1 MRNLKGRGVILFS
14 ILVGLVMCQAW
25 EGACAAEYPA
35 KPIELVIPWPAGG
48 RTDIGT
54 RMIAPYLE
62 KYLGGP
68 VVVINKV
75 GGGGIIGMNFVRDAK
90 PDGYTI
96 CSGGQALS
104 YFQYQKA
111 EAPSLWDYTW
121 IARTYWTPMV
131 VAVNDKSQ
139 FKTMKDLVDYA
150 KANPGKLRHGNTGT
164 GSTTHI
170 ASEKFSK
177 KFKIKLTQVPYKG
190 EGDTVK
196 GIGTGEIDLAFGLY
210 VAFRPLVED
219 KQLRILG
226 VADEKRDRLYPQVS
240 TFREQGFDYVEPTWE
255 AVHSPK
261 GLPKNVYDKL
271 SEGCKKA
278 LTDPEAIEKFGKIGL
293 NMSYQSGPDFTE
305 WLKGWDKE
313 VKEIIF
319 ELGLQF
325 KK

>member
-1 MRNLKGRGVILFS
+1 MRNLKGGRA
-14 ILVGLVMCQAW
+14 ILVSGWIVLMIFSAW
-25 EGACAAEYPA
+25 GRPFAAEYPS

-62 KYLGGP
+62 KVMGVP

-75 GGGGIIGMNFVRDAK
+75 GGGGIIGMTYLRDAK

-96 CSGGQALS
+96 SSGGQALS
-104 YFQYQKA
+104 YFQYQKP
-111 EAPSLWDYTW
+111 ETPSVWDYTW

-131 VAVNDKSQ
+131 VAVPSKSP
-139 FKTMKDLVDYA
+139 FKNIKELVEFA
-150 KANPGKLRHGNTGT
+150 KANPGKLRHGNTAT

-170 ASEKFSK
+170 GSEKFAK
-177 KFKIKLTQVPYKG
+177 KFKIKFTQVPYKG

-196 GIGTGEIDLAFGLY
+196 GLGTGEVDLAFGLY

-219 KQLRILG
+219 GEIRILG
-226 VADEKRDRLYPQVS
+226 VADEKRDHLYPQIP
-240 TFREQGFDYVEPTWE
+240 TLREQGFDHLEPTWE
-255 AVHSPK
+255 AIHMPK
-261 GLPKNVYDKL
+261 GLPKNVLDKL
-271 SEGCKKA
+271 SESCKKT
-278 LTDPEAIEKFGKIGL
+278 LTNSELTEKFGKIGL
-293 NMSYQSGPDFTE
+293 DLSYQSGPEFTE

-319 ELGLQF
+319 DLGLQF

>member
-1 MRNLKGRGVILFS
+1 MDKLNKIGILFFLL
-14 ILVGLVMCQAW
+14 LVIFVMWPCSEVALS
-25 EGACAAEYPA
+25 AEYPT

-54 RMIAPYLE
+54 RMIAPFLE
-62 KYLGGP
+62 KYLGTP

-75 GGGGIIGMNFVRDAK
+75 GGGGIIGMIYIRDAR

-104 YFQYQKA
+104 YFQYQKP
-111 EAPSLWDYTW
+111 EGLSLWDYTW

-131 VAVNDKSQ
+131 VAVNTKSP
-139 FKTMKDLVDYA
+139 FKNLKELMEYS

-164 GSTTHI
+164 GSTTHL

-177 KFKIKLTQVPYKG
+177 KFKIKFTQVPYKG

-196 GIGTGEIDLAFGLY
+196 GIGTGEVDLAFGLY
-210 VAFRPLVED
+210 VAFRPLIED
-219 KQLRILG
+219 GQLRILG
-226 VADEKRDRLYPQVS
+226 VIDEKRDPHYPQIP
-240 TFREQGFDYVEPTWE
+240 TFREQGFDYIEPAWE
-255 AVHSPK
+255 AIHGPK

-278 LTDPEAIEKFGKIGL
+278 LTDPELIEKFAKIGL
-293 NMSYQSGPDFTE
+293 NISYQTGPEFTE
-305 WLKGWDKE
+305 WLKSWDKE
-313 VKEIIF
+313 VKDIIF

>member
-1 MRNLKGRGVILFS
+1 MKNFNFKGVILFTV
-14 ILVGLVMCQAW
+14 LTGLVMLSVCDVVLSAD
-25 EGACAAEYPA
+25 YPT

-54 RMIAPYLE
+54 RIIAPYLE
-62 KYLGGP
+62 KYIGTP

-75 GGGGIIGMNFVRDAK
+75 GGGGIIGMNYIRDAK

-111 EAPSLWDYTW
+111 ESPSLWDYTW

-131 VAVNDKSQ
+131 VAVNVKSP
-139 FKTMKDLVDYA
+139 FHTIKDLVEFA
-150 KANPGKLRHGNTGT
+150 RANPGKLRHGNTAT

-177 KFKIKLTQVPYKG
+177 EFKIKFTQVPYKG
-190 EGDTVK
+190 EGDSVK
-196 GIGTGEIDLAFGLY
+196 GIGTGEVDLAFGLY
-210 VAFRPLVED
+210 VAFRPLVEGG
-219 KQLRILG
+219 QLRILG
-226 VADEKRDRLYPQVS
+226 VAAEKRDPLYPQIPS
-240 TFREQGFDYVEPTWE
+240 FQEQGYEHVEPTWE
-255 AVHSPK
+255 AIHTPK
-261 GLPKNVYDKL
+261 NLPKNVYDKL
-271 SEGCKKA
+271 FEACRRA
-278 LTDPEAIEKFGKIGL
+278 ITDPEAIEKFGKIGL
-293 NMSYQSGPDFTE
+293 SMSYQPGPEFTE

-313 VKEIIF
+313 VKEMIY
-319 ELGLQF
+319 ELGLQI

>member
-1 MRNLKGRGVILFS
+1 MERLNKKGTLLF
-14 ILVGLVMCQAW
+14 LVLVSLMIWPFSDVALS
-25 EGACAAEYPA
+25 AEYPT
-35 KPIELVIPWPAGG
+35 KPVELVIPWPAGG

-54 RMIAPYLE
+54 RMIAPFLE
-62 KYLGGP
+62 KYMGVP

-75 GGGGIIGMNFVRDAK
+75 GGGGIIGMIYLRDAK

-96 CSGGQALS
+96 TSGGQALS
-104 YFQYQKA
+104 YFQYQKP
-111 EAPSLWDYTW
+111 EGLSLWDCTW

-131 VAVNDKSQ
+131 VAVNIKSP
-139 FKTMKDLVDYA
+139 FKNLKELMEYA

-177 KFKIKLTQVPYKG
+177 KFKIKFTQVPYKG

-196 GIGTGEIDLAFGLY
+196 GIGTGEVDLAFGLY
-210 VAFRPLVED
+210 AAFRPLVED
-219 KQLRILG
+219 GQLKILG
-226 VADEKRDRLYPQVS
+226 VADGKRDSHYPQIS
-240 TFREQGFDYVEPTWE
+240 TFREQGFDHIEPAWE
-255 AVHSPK
+255 AIHSPK

-278 LTDPEAIEKFGKIGL
+278 LIDPELIEKFTKIGL
-293 NMSYQSGPDFTE
+293 YISYQPGPEFTE
-305 WLKGWDKE
+305 WLKSWDKE
-313 VKEIIF
+313 VKDIIF

>member
-1 MRNLKGRGVILFS
+1 MAIS
-14 ILVGLVMCQAW
+14 
-25 EGACAAEYPA
+25 AEYPT

-54 RMIAPYLE
+54 RMIAPFLE
-62 KYLGGP
+62 KYLGTP

-75 GGGGIIGMNFVRDAK
+75 GGGGIIGMIYIRDAK

-104 YFQYQKA
+104 YFQYQKP
-111 EAPSLWDYTW
+111 EGLSLWDYTW

-131 VAVNDKSQ
+131 VSVNTKSP
-139 FKTMKDLVDYA
+139 FKNLKELMEYA

-164 GSTTHI
+164 GSTTHL

-177 KFKIKLTQVPYKG
+177 KFKIKFTQVPYKG

-196 GIGTGEIDLAFGLY
+196 GIGTGEVDLAFGLY

-219 KQLRILG
+219 GQLRILG
-226 VADEKRDRLYPQVS
+226 VIDEKRDPHYPQIP
-240 TFREQGFDYVEPTWE
+240 TFREQGFDYIEPAWE
-255 AVHSPK
+255 AIHAPK

-278 LTDPEAIEKFGKIGL
+278 LTDPELIEKFAKIGL
-293 NMSYQSGPDFTE
+293 NISYQPGPEFTE
-305 WLKGWDKE
+305 WLKSWDKE
-313 VKEIIF
+313 VKDIIF